1 MPIVTTET
9 EEKNKKKMRD
19 FYYNFMAKEK
29 SKAESFNSLN
39 EFKESDTYKNLPE
52 EEKERLEQY
61 EGKNVIIMVFDNL
74 DQAIEYFEKA
84 QLEGIISKEQA
95 DETISDL
102 NARYKPTY
110 DMGM

>member
-9 EEKNKKKMRD
+9 SDKNKKKMLD
-19 FYYNFMAKEK
+19 FYYEFMAKEK
-29 SKAESFNSLN
+29 SKAEDFNSLN
-39 EFKESDTYKNLPE
+39 EFKQSDTYKDLPE

-74 DQAIEYFEKA
+74 NQAIEYFEKA
-84 QLEGIISKEQA
+84 KLEGIISKEQA

-102 NARYKPTY
+102 NARYGPRY
-110 DMGM
+110 DLGM